1 MLSVYDVQ
9 NHLYKGSKLI
19 WVQQSCLVLGFNYNC
34 SMQTYHETYNQLLQK
49 RKKRSI
55 CTCLAQKTC
64 MGLLTVFT
72 VYFQLLYRTSR
83 LAQKTIEINGV
94 TIPKGT
100 TIQLPIH
107 LIQHNPEYWPEPEK
121 FDPERSPSIVLFPPF
136 FFLVL
141 SHLSLP
147 SSYRFTP
154 EEKAKRP
161 ALCHIPFGWGPR
173 NCIGMRFALMEIKM
187 TLIEILKKYTL
198 VRTPETEVSNHLF
211 LPVLLNISAL
221 ASWFILEKNNIAET
235 CFSCTWKLTDIYAAI
250 LRGSAE

>member
-1 MLSVYDVQ
+1 MP
-9 NHLYKGSKLI
+9 
-19 WVQQSCLVLGFNYNC
+19 C
-34 SMQTYHETYNQLLQK
+34 SED
-49 RKKRSI
+49 I
-55 CTCLAQKTC
+55 C

-121 FDPERSPSIVLFPPF
+121 FDPQRYCSLSS
-136 FFLVL
+136 FLSWSSL
-141 SHLSLP
+141 HHSLP
-147 SSYRFTP
+147 SSCRFTP

-173 NCIGMRFALMEIKM
+173 NCIGMKFALMEVKM
-187 TLIEILKKYTL
+187 ALIEILKKYSF
-198 VRTPETEVSNHLF
+198 VRTPETEV
-211 LPVLLNISAL
+211 I
-221 ASWFILEKNNIAET
+221 
-235 CFSCTWKLTDIYAAI
+235 
-250 LRGSAE
+250 